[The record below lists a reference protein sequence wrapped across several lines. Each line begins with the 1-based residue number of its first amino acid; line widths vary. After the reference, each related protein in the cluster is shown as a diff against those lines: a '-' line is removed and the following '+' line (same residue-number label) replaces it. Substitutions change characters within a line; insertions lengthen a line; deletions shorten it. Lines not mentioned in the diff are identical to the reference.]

1 MTHIVHDSIKIY
13 FVWSCLF
20 IWLFLFSFRRMSR
33 RKIRP
38 LWKTMHERPFPKK
51 DLKVISLSSS
61 SFLDVLAQSICFSR
75 WQEPNSSAVELSSDV
90 DRQVPKHAQ
99 HRRTPSLSVSLS
111 LAHGLH
117 CFVYS
122 SSLHLFVKLLLLN
135 LCQLL
140 KKNKQIQFIA

>member
-1 MTHIVHDSIKIY
+1 MC
-13 FVWSCLF
+13 W
-20 IWLFLFSFRRMSR
+20 
-33 RKIRP
+33 
-38 LWKTMHERPFPKK
+38 
-51 DLKVISLSSS
+51 LKV
-61 SFLDVLAQSICFSR
+61 FVFSR

-99 HRRTPSLSVSLS
+99 HRRTVFLFFSLSLS

-135 LCQLL
+135 LCV
-140 KKNKQIQFIA
+140 NF

>member
-1 MTHIVHDSIKIY
+1 M
-13 FVWSCLF
+13 FLF
-20 IWLFLFSFRRMSR
+20 FSAVPFFLFSFRRMSR

-99 HRRTPSLSVSLS
+99 HRRIPFVFSVILCRLTKIIQQLST
-111 LAHGLH
+111 HP
-117 CFVYS
+117 F
-122 SSLHLFVKLLLLN
+122 
-135 LCQLL
+135 
-140 KKNKQIQFIA
+140 